1 MVINRHHHPG
11 GAGSPNRS
19 NIMSNAVENF
29 ESIAAE
35 LVRVAPTEKAAA
47 FAKKVADQ
55 VRARGAEWVEANVT
69 ALQCYSSAEDQYFE
83 VSANRL
89 YFLEKW
95 QMALTA

>member
-1 MVINRHHHPG
+1 MVIDRHHRSG
-11 GAGSPNRS
+11 GTGSPDRS
-19 NIMSNAVENF
+19 NIMSNAGENF

-55 VRARGAEWVEANVT
+55 IRSRGVEWIEANVT
-69 ALQCYSSAEDQYFE
+69 ALQCYSAAEDQYFE